1 LYSVGELVWIRE
13 GLFSRQKLSG
23 FAIVIRQDLID
34 LDECQMVCWKV
45 LLSGKLVEVD
55 ATHIKKLKWYNKHLC
70 NDGFQ
75 KRAI

>member
-1 LYSVGELVWIRE
+1 MFSVGELVWIRE

-23 FAIVIRQDLID
+23 FGIVIRQDLID

-75 KRAI
+75 KKAI